1 MGMTTT
7 GVRFGAAV
15 LAVAALTLTGCTK
28 QGGDTT
34 CENYQKMSD
43 ADQREQ
49 VTKLYKDKHN
59 EEPSAII
66 VSGLQQQAI
75 VYCKTTGKPD
85 SKIKEIPI
93 S

>member
-1 MGMTTT
+1 MSKPTNGI
-7 GVRFGAAV
+7 RLGAAV

-49 VTKLYKDKHN
+49 VTKLYKDKHG
-59 EEPSAII
+59 EEPAAGAATALRAEAI
-66 VSGLQQQAI
+66 A
-75 VYCKTTGKPD
+75 YCNTAGKED
-85 SKIKEIPI
+85 TKIKEVPI

>member
-1 MGMTTT
+1 MAGFMTSA
-7 GVRFGAAV
+7 RIGAAV

-34 CENYQKMSD
+34 CEDYQKMSD
-43 ADQREQ
+43 SDQREQ

-59 EEPSAII
+59 EEPSALI
-66 VSGLQQQAI
+66 VTGLQQQAI
-75 VYCKTTGKPD
+75 VFCKTSGKPD

>member
-1 MGMTTT
+1 MTESKI
-7 GVRFGAAV
+7 GIRLGAVV
-15 LAVAALTLTGCTK
+15 LTVAALVLAGCSK
-28 QGGDTT
+28 QGADTT

-49 VTKLYKDKHN
+49 VTKLYKDKHG
-59 EEPSAII
+59 EEPSSI
-66 VSGLQQQAI
+66 VVGGLQQQAI
-75 VYCKTTGKPD
+75 LFCKTAGKPD